1 MDVNSILGAQSP
13 EVIYVQRFSDTSK
26 DSLININGHTPYDDD
41 EAVTY
46 SQSDFHKSVK
56 SFRYAQDE
64 KEDNYRFGI
73 ETNYKPSTVSTGVET
88 PEFPPKTVFTF
99 QNSTVSSSKDPV
111 KGLLGS
117 YDARTA
123 MVVKNAKKAYNNAVG
138 ITKDPVAALNLKQ
151 VEFKKS
157 GL

>member
-1 MDVNSILGAQSP
+1 MEVNNTSGTPSQ

-41 EAVTY
+41 EAVIY

-56 SFRYAQDE
+56 SFRYAQDG

-73 ETNYKPSTVSTGVET
+73 ETNYKPNTVSTGAET
-88 PEFPPKTVFTF
+88 PEFPPKTVFSF

-138 ITKDPVAALNLKQ
+138 ITKNPVEALNQKQ
-151 VEFKKS
+151 VEYKKS
-157 GL
+157 VL